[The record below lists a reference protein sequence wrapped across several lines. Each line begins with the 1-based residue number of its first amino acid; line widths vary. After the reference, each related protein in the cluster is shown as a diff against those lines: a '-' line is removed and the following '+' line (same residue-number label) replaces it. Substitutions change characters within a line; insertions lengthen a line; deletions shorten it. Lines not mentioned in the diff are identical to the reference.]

1 MKEFIEIY
9 RKNQVEI
16 ESFLLNTLKD
26 HEFKCEESYKGFKEN
41 FNSFPSM
48 ELVYITNK
56 DYRQITPNVYR
67 KNIDES
73 ANHKNRSYLTKK
85 VIQKDSQFL
94 ISEPYLSAATGNI
107 CITVMKKQK
116 ANYVFI
122 DFALDTLLARLG
134 LIELNPAFRKFT
146 KIFYQCIG
154 FSLIFFAFLAILYA
168 FYAFATHFINNGFS
182 IDTFFK
188 PIVSITL
195 GLAIFDLGKT
205 ILEREVYFKSYGKHA
220 EDAMVLTKF
229 SIAIIIALSIEAL
242 MVVFKI
248 TLHDYTQMIQALY
261 LILGVGVIVV
271 SLGIYTYLTKKVK

>member
-9 RKNQVEI
+9 QQHQLEI
-16 ESFLLNTLKD
+16 ESFLMNTLKD
-26 HEFKCEESYKGFKEN
+26 HEFKYEESHKRFDEN

-48 ELVYITNK
+48 ELVYITDR
-56 DYRQITPNVYR
+56 DYKQITPNIYR
-67 KNIDES
+67 KDVDEN

-85 VIQKDSQFL
+85 VLQKDNQFS
-94 ISEPYLSAATGNI
+94 ISEPYLSVATGNI

-116 ANYVFI
+116 EDYVFI
-122 DFALDTLLARLG
+122 DFALDTLLGRLG
-134 LIELNPAFRKFT
+134 LIELNPAFNMFT

-168 FYAFATHFINNGFS
+168 FYAFVAHFMGNGFT

-205 ILEREVYFKSYGKHA
+205 ILEREVYFKSYGKHT

-271 SLGIYTYLTKKVK
+271 SLGIYTYLTKKSE

>member
-9 RKNQVEI
+9 QQHQVEI
-16 ESFLLNTLKD
+16 ESFLMNTLKD
-26 HEFKCEESYKGFKEN
+26 YEFNYEEGSHSLKEN

-48 ELVYITNK
+48 ELVYITDLNYK
-56 DYRQITPNVYR
+56 QITPNIYR
-67 KNIDES
+67 KNFDES
-73 ANHKNRSYLTKK
+73 ANHKNRTYLIKK
-85 VIQKDSQFL
+85 VFQKENQFS
-94 ISEPYLSAATGNI
+94 ISEPYLSGATGNI
-107 CITVMKKQK
+107 CITVMKKEK
-116 ANYVFI
+116 GKYVFI
-122 DFALDTLLARLG
+122 DFALDTLLGRLG
-134 LIELNPAFRKFT
+134 LIELHPAFNKFT
-146 KIFYQCIG
+146 KKFYQFIG

-168 FYAFATHFINNGFS
+168 FYSFIIHFIDSGFTL
-182 IDTFFK
+182 DTFFK

-205 ILEREVYFKSYGKHA
+205 ILEREVYFKSYGKHT

-271 SLGIYTYLTKKVK
+271 SLGIYTYLTKKIE